1 MRPRTFQPLQGKWTR
16 HLLVKNEP
24 DLRNRLVEVKEIVG
38 LEELGHLSAGGIR
51 SCHLGLRR
59 IVFLV
64 ITVLYIGLCPLIVH
78 SSLCPVG
85 VQGGSAN
92 AGAL

>member
-1 MRPRTFQPLQGKWTR
+1 MRPRTFQPLQGNWTH

-24 DLRNRLVEVKEIVG
+24 DLQGRLVEVKEIVG
-38 LEELGHLSAGGIR
+38 PKELGHSSAGGIR

-78 SSLCPVG
+78 CVL
-85 VQGGSAN
+85 
-92 AGAL
+92 